1 MAAIPKLI
9 KTRGS
14 SSKRVQDSSS
24 LPNHVFLLLSAPFPH
39 YYRLQPFFLCVSC
52 FILSCVLRCGRMRRE
67 IQWVVVEEWKRETRT
82 LDITVSVT
90 GAWEGKLNKRR
101 KEVKVQNR
109 EETDDESDKS
119 PSEKDVRVFNGH
131 SSLIE
136 PYHFYLPSLSANTI
150 VCRSLGTL
158 GD

>member
-1 MAAIPKLI
+1 MQANEKGDTVGGDRRV
-9 KTRGS
+9 KKRNEDTRY
-14 SSKRVQDSSS
+14 
-24 LPNHVFLLLSAPFPH
+24 H
-39 YYRLQPFFLCVSC
+39 C
-52 FILSCVLRCGRMRRE
+52 E
-67 IQWVVVEEWKRETRT
+67 
-82 LDITVSVT
+82 TVSVT

-119 PSEKDVRVFNGH
+119 PSEKDVRVFNEH

-136 PYHFYLPSLSANTI
+136 PHHFYLPSLSANTI
-150 VCRSLGTL
+150 VCISLGTL